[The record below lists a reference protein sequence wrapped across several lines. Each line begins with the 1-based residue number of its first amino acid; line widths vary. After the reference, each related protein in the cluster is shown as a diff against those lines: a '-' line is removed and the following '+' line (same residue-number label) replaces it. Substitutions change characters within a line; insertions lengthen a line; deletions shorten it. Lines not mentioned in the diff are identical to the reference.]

1 MWSCTQLVLL
11 LELDGWQWESQWTLF
26 CEQWT
31 VEEWVNKRTSEHT
44 RHSLRPHDHRLR
56 AFSQPAGALLLQ
68 MMVNAHHHN
77 SGLASWSSSSRA
89 FSALHLTTWQ
99 ASTCNLHIFLL
110 GLVLFFLALLEA
122 RSVYGGLI
130 HTHSPFLRFGAKL
143 PININ
148 LLLLQG

>member
-1 MWSCTQLVLL
+1 
-11 LELDGWQWESQWTLF
+11 
-26 CEQWT
+26 
-31 VEEWVNKRTSEHT
+31 
-44 RHSLRPHDHRLR
+44 
-56 AFSQPAGALLLQ
+56 

-130 HTHSPFLRFGAKL
+130 QISLMALFVGEGLREFDSDKIKTIIDTEITYTHRQITYFG
-143 PININ
+143 NDEYMFHSN
-148 LLLLQG
+148 LLGCLIT